1 MLYLINENVR
11 KESYMDFINF
21 KVGSKTIALKIL
33 DILLTE
39 RYENNL
45 TELPNDNK
53 SFIGVKDYLGTPTPI
68 FDLGIVL
75 NKESTQVA
83 NQALSDLLIAR
94 EKDHLD
100 WLDALE
106 NSLTNGAPFEK
117 AKDPDKCAFGTWYNN
132 FKTDNEELRV
142 ILDKFDKPHREL
154 HAMAEELLSVNAN
167 DTSGKALTLFHEKKR
182 KIFTV
187 LVRLF
192 QTAREQITLD
202 YKPIIIFTTKD
213 GKTPHIGLLVDK
225 VEDSLTVN
233 KDDIKPL
240 EQLTSVGF
248 DIDPQTR
255 HMMKGLINM
264 NNKHS
269 IIIDPTVIFSPQEE
283 AKIA

>member
-1 MLYLINENVR
+1 
-11 KESYMDFINF
+11 MDFINF

-45 TELPNDNK
+45 TELPNENK

-68 FDLGIVL
+68 FDLGVVL
-75 NKESTQVA
+75 NNQSTHVA

-94 EKDHLD
+94 EKEHQD

-106 NSLTNGAPFEK
+106 NSLTNSVPFEK
-117 AKDPDKCAFGTWYNN
+117 NKDPDKCTFGAWYNN
-132 FKTDNEELRV
+132 FKTDNDELRV
-142 ILDKFDKPHREL
+142 ILKKFDKPHREL
-154 HAMAEELLSVNAN
+154 HAMADELLTMQKS
-167 DTSGKALTLFHEKKR
+167 DSSGEALTLFHEKKR

-225 VEDSLTVN
+225 VEDSLTVS

-264 NNKHS
+264 DNKHS
-269 IIIDPTVIFSPQEE
+269 IIVDPKVIFSPQEQAE
-283 AKIA
+283 IA

>member
-1 MLYLINENVR
+1 MLYLRNVNVW
-11 KESYMDFINF
+11 KETYMDFINF

-45 TELPNDNK
+45 TELPNKNK

-68 FDLGIVL
+68 FDLAMVL
-75 NKESTQVA
+75 NNQSTHVT
-83 NQALSDLLIAR
+83 NQELSNLLIAR
-94 EKDHLD
+94 EKDHQD

-106 NSLTNGAPFEK
+106 NSLTNGVPFEK

-132 FKTDNEELRV
+132 FKTDNDELRV
-142 ILDKFDKPHREL
+142 ILMKFDQPHREL
-154 HAMAEELLSVNAN
+154 HAMADELLTINQN
-167 DTSGKALTLFHEKKR
+167 DSSGEALTLFHEKKR
-182 KIFTV
+182 KIFTI

-264 NNKHS
+264 DNKHS
-269 IIIDPTVIFSPQEE
+269 IIIDPKVIFSPQEQAE
-283 AKIA
+283 IA

>member
-1 MLYLINENVR
+1 
-11 KESYMDFINF
+11 MDFINF

-45 TELPNDNK
+45 TELPNENK

-75 NKESTQVA
+75 NNQSTHVA
-83 NQALSDLLIAR
+83 NQALSDLLIAK
-94 EKDHLD
+94 EKDHQD

-106 NSLTNGAPFEK
+106 NSLTNGVPFEK

-132 FKTDNEELRV
+132 FKTDNDELRV
-142 ILDKFDKPHREL
+142 ILKKFDQPHREL
-154 HAMAEELLSVNAN
+154 HAMADELLTINQN
-167 DTSGKALTLFHEKKR
+167 DPSGEALALFHEKKR

-264 NNKHS
+264 DNKHS
-269 IIIDPTVIFSPQEE
+269 IIIDPKVIFSPQQQAE
-283 AKIA
+283 IA

>member
-1 MLYLINENVR
+1 
-11 KESYMDFINF
+11 MDFINF

-39 RYENNL
+39 SYENNL
-45 TELPNDNK
+45 TELPNNNK
-53 SFIGVKDYLGTPTPI
+53 SFIGVKDYMGVPTPI

-75 NKESTQVA
+75 NNQSTYVA

-94 EKDHLD
+94 EKDHQE

-106 NSLTNGAPFEK
+106 NSLTTGAAFEK

-132 FKTDNEELRV
+132 FKTDNEDLRV

-154 HAMAEELLSVNAN
+154 HAMAEELLSMNKN
-167 DTSGKALTLFHEKKR
+167 ECSERALALFEEKKR

-225 VEDSLTVN
+225 VEDSVNVN
-233 KDDIKPL
+233 KDNIKPL

-248 DIDPQTR
+248 DIDPQTK
-255 HMMKGLINM
+255 HMMRGLINM
-264 NNKHS
+264 DNKHS
-269 IIIDPTVIFSPQEE
+269 IIIDPGVIFAPEQEE
-283 AKIA
+283 IA